1 MANLDKDEVVA
12 AFTEAYKKVNGKAPS
27 IESKSGWYSV
37 DGGKNVRLA
46 QLQEMTASLA
56 SGSSDGTS
64 ESEEKKSAKERGKSR
79 SETSEEKGTFI
90 QKVRIFGKGFLGRKA
105 QCRGAWRN
113 PSSIIL
119 HNLI

>member
-12 AFTEAYKKVNGKAPS
+12 AFTEAYKKANGKAPS

-56 SGSSDGTS
+56 SGSSDATS
-64 ESEEKKSAKERGKSR
+64 ESEEKKAPKKEAKAAAKP
-79 SETSEEKGTFI
+79 
-90 QKVRIFGKGFLGRKA
+90 A
-105 QCRGAWRN
+105 
-113 PSSIIL
+113 
-119 HNLI
+119 

>member
-12 AFTEAYKKVNGKAPS
+12 AFTEAYKKANGKAPS

-56 SGSSDGTS
+56 SGSSDATS

-119 HNLI
+119 HNLL